1 MEEKNKSVKNVKV
14 NQENVKKNFQY
25 KLKRAFAIVGTV
37 IVVGS
42 VIGGIDSSRKKDKEN
57 VNSYLSGISVS
68 ESISEYEQ
76 LKQIKIED
84 IKDWLEISE
93 DSIKYEDEVVK
104 ILKDNTDYKPELH
117 IDNSLDEYKKAA
129 EIIENLYGKDL
140 SPEQEDLLIKAALT
154 LSKNAQLANEKLRK
168 YGYNFVEKET
178 LRLLKEDFAKHVG
191 IEFDDPDKIEIGIVE
206 DEWTTPCISVNVNGN
221 ENGNENGNGN
231 IYECTGYPCD
241 VAKIIGAAQSAR
253 RGVSKESDMYEYNE
267 DRNDVLRNAVKA
279 CEVISSGATDEVI
292 WDIKVPKKNNSKYY
306 NPIKCKAPSLNEII
320 KSSKEA
326 NLTTEGRSR

>member
-25 KLKRAFAIVGTV
+25 KLKRAVAIVGTV
-37 IVVGS
+37 IVIGS
-42 VIGGIDSSRKKDKEN
+42 GMGMHFSREKDKEN

-93 DSIKYEDEVVK
+93 DSIKYEDKVVK
-104 ILKDNTDYKPELH
+104 VIKDNIDYEL
-117 IDNSLDEYKKAA
+117 DELPTGSLEEYKKAVK
-129 EIIENLYGKDL
+129 EFNDMKDPSTVKEKEKKL
-140 SPEQEDLLIKAALT
+140 KAAIT
-154 LSKNAQLANEKLRK
+154 IAKCAQDANEKLRK

-206 DEWTTPCISVNVNGN
+206 DEWMTSYISVEDKTN
-221 ENGNENGNGN
+221 EN
-231 IYECTGYPCD
+231 IYECTGYSYD
-241 VAKIIGAAQSAR
+241 IAQIIAAVQRAEE
-253 RGVSKESDMYEYNE
+253 GESKESDLFKRIK
-267 DRNDVLRNAVKA
+267 DRNDVLRDAVEA
-279 CEVISSGATDEVI
+279 CEVISSGATDEVN
-292 WDIKVPKKNNSKYY
+292 WDIKVPEEDDSKYY
-306 NPIKCKAPSLNEII
+306 NPIECKAPSLNKII
-320 KSSKEA
+320 TSPKEA
-326 NLTTEGRSR
+326 NLTEGRSR

>member
-1 MEEKNKSVKNVKV
+1 MKEKNKSVKNVKV

-25 KLKRAFAIVGTV
+25 KLKRAVAIVGTV
-37 IVVGS
+37 IVIGSGIVG
-42 VIGGIDSSRKKDKEN
+42 IHFSREKKDKEN

-104 ILKDNTDYKPELH
+104 VIKDNIDYE
-117 IDNSLDEYKKAA
+117 LDELPTGSLEEYESAVKKFND
-129 EIIENLYGKDL
+129 IKDPSTVKEKEEKL
-140 SPEQEDLLIKAALT
+140 KSAITIAKC
-154 LSKNAQLANEKLRK
+154 AQDANEKLRK

-206 DEWTTPCISVNVNGN
+206 DEWMTSYISVEDKTNGDN
-221 ENGNENGNGN
+221 
-231 IYECTGYPCD
+231 YECTGYPCD
-241 VAKIIGAAQSAR
+241 VAKTIGAVQRAEE
-253 RGVSKESDMYEYNE
+253 GESKESDPFKRNK
-267 DRNDVLRNAVKA
+267 DRNDVLRDAVEA
-279 CEVISSGATDEVI
+279 CEAISSGATDEVN
-292 WDIKVPKKNNSKYY
+292 WDIKVPEEDDSKYY
-306 NPIKCKAPSLNEII
+306 NPIECKAPSLNKII
-320 KSSKEA
+320 TSPKEA
-326 NLTTEGRSR
+326 NLTEGRSR

>member
-1 MEEKNKSVKNVKV
+1 MAEKNKSVKNVKV

-37 IVVGS
+37 IVIGS
-42 VIGGIDSSRKKDKEN
+42 GIGIHFSGEKKDKEN

-104 ILKDNTDYKPELH
+104 VIKDNTDYEL
-117 IDNSLDEYKKAA
+117 DELPTGSLEEYKKAVKKFND
-129 EIIENLYGKDL
+129 IKDPSTVKEKEEKL
-140 SPEQEDLLIKAALT
+140 KSAITIAKC
-154 LSKNAQLANEKLRK
+154 AQNANEKLRK

-178 LRLLKEDFAKHVG
+178 LRLLKEDFCKHVG

-206 DEWTTPCISVNVNGN
+206 DEWMTSYISVKDKTNGDN
-221 ENGNENGNGN
+221 
-231 IYECTGYPCD
+231 YECTGYPCD
-241 VAKIIGAAQSAR
+241 VAKTIGAVQRAEE
-253 RGVSKESDMYEYNE
+253 GESKESDPFKRNK
-267 DRNDVLRNAVKA
+267 DRNDVLRDAVEA
-279 CEVISSGATDEVI
+279 CEVISSGATDEVN
-292 WDIKVPKKNNSKYY
+292 WDIKVPKKDDSKYY
-306 NPIKCKAPSLNEII
+306 NPTKCNAPSLNKII
-320 KSSKEA
+320 TSSNEA
-326 NLTTEGRSR
+326 NLTEGRSR

>member
-37 IVVGS
+37 IVIGS
-42 VIGGIDSSRKKDKEN
+42 GIGIHLREKKDNEN

-104 ILKDNTDYKPELH
+104 ILKDNTDYEL
-117 IDNSLDEYKKAA
+117 DELPTGSLEEYKKAVKEFNDIKA
-129 EIIENLYGKDL
+129 KP
-140 SPEQEDLLIKAALT
+140 STVKEQEEKLKSAITIAKC
-154 LSKNAQLANEKLRK
+154 AQLANEKLMK
-168 YGYNFVEKET
+168 YGYNLVEKET

-191 IEFDDPDKIEIGIVE
+191 INFEDPSEIEIGIVD
-206 DEWTTPCISVNVNGN
+206 DELMTPYISVNVNGK
-221 ENGNENGNGN
+221 
-231 IYECTGYPCD
+231 IYECTGYPYD
-241 VAKIIGAAQSAR
+241 IAQIIAAVQRAKT
-253 RGVSKESDMYEYNE
+253 GVSKESDLFGRNE
-267 DRNDVLRNAVKA
+267 GRNDVLIEALEA
-279 CEVISSGATDEVI
+279 CKIISSGATDEVN
-292 WDIKVPKKNNSKYY
+292 WDIKVPKKDDSKYY
-306 NPIKCKAPSLNEII
+306 NQCNAPSLNKII
-320 KSSKEA
+320 TSSKA
-326 NLTTEGRSR
+326 NLTEGRSR

>member
-25 KLKRAFAIVGTV
+25 KLKRAVAIVGTV
-37 IVVGS
+37 IVIGS
-42 VIGGIDSSRKKDKEN
+42 GMGMHFSREKDKEN

-140 SPEQEDLLIKAALT
+140 SPEQEDLLIEAALI
-154 LSKNAQLANEKLRK
+154 LSKNSQLANEKLMK
-168 YGYNFVEKET
+168 YGYNLVEKET

-191 IEFDDPDKIEIGIVE
+191 IKFEDPSEIDVDVPSDSLKETTYISMGNLYYEFDG
-206 DEWTTPCISVNVNGN
+206 
-221 ENGNENGNGN
+221 
-231 IYECTGYPCD
+231 GYVLQ
-241 VAKIIGAAQSAR
+241 VANYIAAVQRAKE
-253 RGVSKESDMYEYNE
+253 GESKESDVFGYNK
-267 DRNDVLRNAVKA
+267 DRT
-279 CEVISSGATDEVI
+279 EVIKNAYEAYMFLAAGYTTEEQWNITD
-292 WDIKVPKKNNSKYY
+292 PKSYAVTDKHY
-306 NPIKCKAPSLNEII
+306 KCKTRDLNEII

-326 NLTTEGRSR
+326 NLTEGRSR